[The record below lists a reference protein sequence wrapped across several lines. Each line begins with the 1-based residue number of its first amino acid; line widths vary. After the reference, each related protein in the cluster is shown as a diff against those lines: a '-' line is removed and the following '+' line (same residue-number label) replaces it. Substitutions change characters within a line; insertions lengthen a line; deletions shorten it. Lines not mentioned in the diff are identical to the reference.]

1 MTIKDCNEFYYEKAR
16 QAWNDWKQ
24 MDIPSELVD
33 KMLATDYDK
42 LLQDKDTDTEIAN
55 ALNTIFNLVA
65 YCDAKAREKKDRNK
79 YDDLRTVAQAGI
91 RQNAW
96 VRQLLKY
103 KQGGI
108 GNVSDAI
115 RNLIL
120 YLEDPTS
127 NFPILSENHRK
138 KIYEHYTGQPYDRDK
153 FTNDLLKALKPE
165 CLNPENATALATTT
179 IYAQKSE
186 WNGDDDD
193 IKGLMVHETNE
204 EWKKQLI
211 TEMDGGY
218 GCIWW
223 HACPSKEILAKL
235 QEIVANDDT
244 FDFYYMADNKAQY
257 KGTVVDF
264 ATRGTFN
271 NKYAEWVKQTPTPA
285 WLEAQIEDYNDGSH
299 TAAIVF
305 LISRFEQL
313 QTPIDKKQF
322 KLYKNFNTRGGIGA
336 FTKILTY
343 TDINDMNE
351 ITKLAS
357 LLKSCKNLILQGAPG
372 TGKTY
377 TTAAI
382 AVELINGNGITDHG
396 EIMAEYAQLQERGQ
410 VCFVT
415 FHQSMDYEDFVE
427 GLRPQVTEN
436 NTVTYKIEH
445 GIFKQI
451 CKNADDNPDKAYVLI
466 IDEINRGNVSK
477 IFGELISLIE
487 KDKRKG
493 AAHPLASKLT
503 YSKQELTVPQNLYII
518 GTMNTTDRSVGS
530 LDYALRRRFVFKT
543 LKSDIEVVES
553 QGSEIAST
561 AKTLFDDV
569 KKFITEHNYSNDDI
583 DDLMVGHSYFLA
595 DDAGQLAM
603 NMEYG
608 VIPLIKEYIRDGILR
623 QPTTNDYFDNWK
635 KLQPRS

>member
-42 LLQDKDTDTEIAN
+42 LLQDKDTNTEIAD
-55 ALNTIFNLVA
+55 ALDAIFNLVA

-120 YLEDPTS
+120 YLEDPAS

-138 KIYEHYTGQPYDRDK
+138 KIYEYYTGQPYDRDK

-193 IKGLMVHETNE
+193 IE
-204 EWKKQLI
+204 E
-211 TEMDGGY
+211 
-218 GCIWW
+218 
-223 HACPSKEILAKL
+223 
-235 QEIVANDDT
+235 
-244 FDFYYMADNKAQY
+244 
-257 KGTVVDF
+257 
-264 ATRGTFN
+264 
-271 NKYAEWVKQTPTPA
+271 
-285 WLEAQIEDYNDGSH
+285 
-299 TAAIVF
+299 
-305 LISRFEQL
+305 FEEL
-313 QTPIDKKQF
+313 
-322 KLYKNFNTRGGIGA
+322 
-336 FTKILTY
+336 
-343 TDINDMNE
+343 NDMNE

-382 AVELINGNGITDHG
+382 AVELINDNGITDHS
-396 EIMAEYAQLQERGQ
+396 EIMAEYTQLQERGQ

-436 NTVTYKIEH
+436 NTVTYKIEP

-451 CKNADDNPDKAYVLI
+451 CKNANDNPDKAYVLI

-595 DDAGQLAM
+595 DDARQLAM

-623 QPTTNDYFDNWK
+623 QPTTNDCFDNWK